1 MSATVSAGSRH
12 TETNTRAKA
21 REWAMFCLLGLIWGS
36 SFLWIKV
43 ALGDSTSPGF
53 APLLL
58 VSFRLLFGLGGLLVL
73 LAARG
78 VRLPREWPTLRAC
91 AVVGLFN
98 TALPFTLITWGE
110 TRIASGMAAIL
121 NGTVPLFTIV
131 IAHFSLHDEPITP
144 ARAAGLVAGFAGV
157 VVLVS
162 RGLGSALG
170 SVWGQLAVVAA
181 ALSYAGAAAYTRR
194 SLRNLSPLA
203 QSTTTLLFA
212 TVYMAAAV
220 LVFERP
226 AALPSRPLA
235 WLAAAWLGLLGSCLA
250 YVLYF
255 SLINAWGA
263 TRATLV
269 TYVFPLVGLVLG
281 IVVLGEPTDWRLL
294 AGTAMIVGGIIV
306 VNARVF
312 ALGSRAVSKN

>member
-1 MSATVSAGSRH
+1 MSATLPAASRDAASD
-12 TETNTRAKA
+12 TRAKA
-21 REWAMFCLLGLIWGS
+21 RQWGMFCLLGLIWGS

-43 ALGDSTSPGF
+43 ALGDSEAPGF

-58 VSFRLLFGLGGLLVL
+58 VTFRLLFGLAGLLGL
-73 LAARG
+73 LAVRG
-78 VRLPREWPTLRAC
+78 VRLPRDWQTLRAC

-131 IAHFSLHDEPITP
+131 IAHFTLHDEPITP
-144 ARAAGLVAGFAGV
+144 ARTAGLVTGFAGV

-162 RGLGSALG
+162 RGLGTALG

-194 SLRNLSPLA
+194 SLRGLSPLA

-212 TVYMAAAV
+212 MVYMAGAV
-220 LVFERP
+220 LAIERP
-226 AALPSRPLA
+226 GALPSSPRC
-235 WLAAAWLGLLGSCLA
+235 AASDGSIRRR
-250 YVLYF
+250 
-255 SLINAWGA
+255 LIRNNSM
-263 TRATLV
+263 
-269 TYVFPLVGLVLG
+269 
-281 IVVLGEPTDWRLL
+281 PTPP
-294 AGTAMIVGGIIV
+294 GCGKPPT
-306 VNARVF
+306 
-312 ALGSRAVSKN
+312 S